1 MKNSIL
7 GLFLL
12 LIVIACNTNN
22 KSDAKKNSTAISA
35 DTSYYSEAIGKVENG
50 EYVITDSGIIK
61 KAWEASL
68 RNRLKLK
75 EAIELD
81 SFEII
86 KTKTTGDAVED
97 CYIIVSITED
107 GSIAMSAIL
116 KYENDKFY
124 FETKHM
130 GGGEG
135 YLTVICKGEC
145 KQGCYPGVS
154 IYNQEKHLVCS
165 ACTECEKIDGEMY

>member
-1 MKNSIL
+1 MKNGIL

-12 LIVIACNTNN
+12 LIMTACNTNN
-22 KSDAKKNSTAISA
+22 KSDAKKGGTVISTN
-35 DTSYYSEAIGKVENG
+35 TNYYSEAIGIVENG
-50 EYVITDSGIIK
+50 EYTVTDSVIIK
-61 KAWEASL
+61 KAWETSL
-68 RNRLKLK
+68 KNRLRLK
-75 EAIELD
+75 EAVELD

-86 KTKTTGDAVED
+86 KTKTEGDTVED
-97 CYIIVSITED
+97 CYIIVSKTKD

-124 FETKHM
+124 FDTKHM
-130 GGGEG
+130 SGGEG

-145 KQGCYPGVS
+145 EQGCYPGVS
-154 IYNQEKHLVCS
+154 LYNHEKHLVCS